1 VEVAHQGFGSAVAGI
16 SGGAVISRNNAPVP
30 YLPYLFLSV
39 GRSVLFGDT
48 AFYLDEVLIISSPN
62 RIHSCTLS

>member
-16 SGGAVISRNNAPVP
+16 SGGVVISRYNAAVP

-39 GRSVLFGDT
+39 GRSALFGDT
-48 AFYLDEVLIISSPN
+48 AFDLGEVLIISFAN
-62 RIHSCTLS
+62 RIPSSTLS